1 MKQNRLERV
10 IRGMEA
16 MGLEQIIVSAPAS
29 VFYLTGTWVRPGERM
44 LALYVHKSGEARL
57 FANRLF
63 ALSGN
68 VDAPLS
74 EFDDTEDP
82 IALLSRSV
90 RPGTLGIDKSWPSH
104 FTLRLMEA
112 RGDVRCVVGSA
123 PVDDAR
129 MCKDE
134 EEIALMRESSL
145 KNDQAIVTAMGAH
158 PRRGQGER
166 RGRGLRP
173 CRRRAGGDGQQ
184 LPLADLLWRQL
195 RRAAPFHGRHA
206 FKRRRFRHPRRG
218 PVLAALLQRHDPH
231 RVLRRAHGRAEARLR
246 PGLQGQRR
254 RHRRRAPGRAAQGH
268 RRRGAQGD
276 RGRGLRPSTSSTAPA
291 TASVWR
297 ATSRRTSAGRTR
309 AWRRWA

>member
-112 RGDVRCVVGSA
+112 RGR
-123 PVDDAR
+123 R
-129 MCKDE
+129 
-134 EEIALMRESSL
+134 AL
-145 KNDQAIVTAMGAH
+145 
-158 PRRGQGER
+158 
-166 RGRGLRP
+166 RGRL
-173 CRRRAGGDGQQ
+173 RAGG
-184 LPLADLLWRQL
+184 
-195 RRAAPFHGRHA
+195 
-206 FKRRRFRHPRRG
+206 
-218 PVLAALLQRHDPH
+218 
-231 RVLRRAHGRAEARLR
+231 RRAHV
-246 PGLQGQRR
+246 QG
-254 RHRRRAPGRAAQGH
+254 
-268 RRRGAQGD
+268 
-276 RGRGLRPSTSSTAPA
+276 
-291 TASVWR
+291 
-297 ATSRRTSAGRTR
+297 
-309 AWRRWA
+309 